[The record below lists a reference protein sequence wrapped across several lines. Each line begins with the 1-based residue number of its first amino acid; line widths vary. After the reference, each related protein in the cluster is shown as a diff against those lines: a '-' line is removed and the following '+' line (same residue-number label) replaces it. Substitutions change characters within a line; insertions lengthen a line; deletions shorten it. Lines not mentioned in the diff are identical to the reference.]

1 MAKKEKFVPFDGS
14 DPIKS
19 KIRRRRAQMLI
30 HSCIYYEMD
39 ASIISDDQWQQ
50 WADELEVLQKEN
62 PKYMKIDF
70 FDREFKDW
78 DGTTGS
84 HLPHRYPWVYAKS
97 KYILDIQQ
105 RIK

>member
-1 MAKKEKFVPFDGS
+1 
-14 DPIKS
+14 
-19 KIRRRRAQMLI
+19 
-30 HSCIYYEMD
+30 MD

-70 FDREFKDW
+70 FDHEFKDW

-84 HLPHRYPWVYAKS
+84 HLPHRHPWVHAKS